1 MIKVNQVVSKK
12 LQPDKMMKQNKTNYL
27 LKNAKNFVG
36 LY

>member
-12 LQPDKMMKQNKTNYL
+12 LQPDKMMKQNKTKYL